1 MKTKLKMTSYN
12 MKKEKVES
20 LEQARA
26 QIDVI
31 DSALVELIAARKY
44 YVDQTTRFKKSETD
58 MQTPER
64 QAQILER
71 LRSQATTLGLD
82 AQLIEQLYQTMFQH
96 FIQRELKQFR
106 P

>member
-1 MKTKLKMTSYN
+1 MTSYN

-31 DSALVELIAARKY
+31 DSALVELIAARQY

-64 QAQILER
+64 QTQILER

-82 AQLIEQLYQTMFQH
+82 AQLIEQ
-96 FIQRELKQFR
+96 RELKQFR

>member
-1 MKTKLKMTSYN
+1 

-31 DSALVELIAARKY
+31 DSALVELIAARQY

-71 LRSQATTLGLD
+71 LRNQATSLGLD

-96 FIQRELKQFR
+96 FIQRELKQIR